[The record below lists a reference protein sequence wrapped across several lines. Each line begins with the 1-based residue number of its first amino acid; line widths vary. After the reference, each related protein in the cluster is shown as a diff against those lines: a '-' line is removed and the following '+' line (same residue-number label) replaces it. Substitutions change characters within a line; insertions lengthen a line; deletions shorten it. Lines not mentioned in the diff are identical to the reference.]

1 MLRWNFWGECN
12 CWLNMKVCFFSSLI
26 LLTRRGFTDQMP
38 GDIEGKMR
46 QPGQLITKVLR
57 RSVEDLEV
65 VDPFLSGV
73 GLAGGH
79 VR

>member
-1 MLRWNFWGECN
+1 
-12 CWLNMKVCFFSSLI
+12 
-26 LLTRRGFTDQMP
+26 MP